1 MGSVARPSRALNT
14 VTSEDIRATQR
25 VRTLNFLTSAS
36 FLSVNFR
43 QELLHNLTREYLE
56 TRNAE
61 YKGYALVN
69 KLLMQ
74 RR

>member
-61 YKGYALVN
+61 YKGYTLVN